1 MPQKT
6 ITIIVIAFISLL
18 AVQVSCSFAAALI
31 DISDPTNPAIYT
43 GIMSPADG
51 SIWRVIA
58 DTPTGTGV
66 YQPFL
71 RYQDIGEET
80 GLNTDLKPPPFDD
93 KMPADQYTRSVLFSE
108 LDIVD
113 FGGSDYFTFTID
125 FNEPGASTRFL
136 SFDNFDLYQG
146 STPDAGAGDSL
157 AGLTLMYDSNT
168 TVLTD
173 YTLASSGSGND
184 DIEFLIPVFTWTEP
198 YMYLFI
204 TSGGYVGGAH
214 DWAANDGFE
223 EIRTTGIPEPPEP
236 PVPEPSTLILLGL
249 GLAGLA
255 GLGIKKYKG

>member
-1 MPQKT
+1 MPKKT
-6 ITIIVIAFISLL
+6 IIIFVIALISLL
-18 AVQVSCSFAAALI
+18 VFQISSSFAAALI
-31 DISDPTNPAIYT
+31 DISDPNNPNIYT
-43 GIMSPADG
+43 GIMSSADG
-51 SIWRVIA
+51 SIWRVVD

-71 RYQDIGEET
+71 RYQGTGVET
-80 GLNTDLKPPPFDD
+80 GLNTDLKPPPFND
-93 KMPADQYTRSVLFSE
+93 KMPVDQYTRSVLFSD
-108 LDIVD
+108 LGVVD
-113 FGGSDYFTFTID
+113 FGGSNYFSFTLD
-125 FNEPGASTRFL
+125 FNEPGSSTRFL
-136 SFDNFDLYQG
+136 SFDNFDIYQG

-157 AGLTLMYDSNT
+157 AGLTLMFDSNT

-214 DWAANDGFE
+214 DWAAGDGFE
-223 EIRTTGIPEPPEP
+223 EVRTTGIPEPP
-236 PVPEPSTLILLGL
+236 VPEPGTLILLGL